1 MGTAGERVEV
11 SCRSC
16 GAQIRFEPL
25 QRTAR
30 CPYCDSPSVVDRP
43 SRPDRPDPAFG
54 LGFTVTAADATR
66 RLEQW
71 IRGRKMAPFGL
82 KRRTAEKVKGVYL
95 PTYLYSATAY
105 TTYDASIAENYEDGD
120 KEKKT
125 EHRDLSGRH
134 ASYVADILVTAS
146 RGIPNDEM
154 EGIEPFDLGALRR
167 YTPALVSGWM
177 SEEPSLTQEEC
188 RDLARQEAGAHVEK
202 RLRDFMPGDGVR
214 SLRHQTSLEDESID
228 LTLVPVWFSAIRYDE
243 KKPPLRVLVNGQ
255 TGRVFGKVPF
265 SWAKLGLIAG
275 GILALIGLARL
286 LWGLL
291 Q

>member
-1 MGTAGERVEV
+1 MTTPDQRVEV

-16 GAQIRFEPL
+16 GAEILFEPL
-25 QRTAR
+25 QRTVR

-43 SRPDRPDPAFG
+43 ARRDRPDPSFG
-54 LGFTVTAADATR
+54 LGFTVTADEATR
-66 RLEQW
+66 RLQQW
-71 IRGRKMAPFGL
+71 IRGRRMAPFGL
-82 KRRTAEKVKGVYL
+82 KKKTAEKVKGVYL
-95 PTYLYSATAY
+95 PSYLYSATAH
-105 TTYDASIAENYEDGD
+105 TTYEASIAERYEDD
-120 KEKKT
+120 DREKRT
-125 EHRDLSGRH
+125 EYRDLGGRH
-134 ASYVADILVTAS
+134 AAYVADILVTAS

-167 YTPALVSGWM
+167 YTPALVSGWI

-188 RDLARQEAGAHVEK
+188 RDLARKEATAHVGE
-202 RLRDFMPGDGVR
+202 RLRAFMPGDGVR

-228 LTLVPVWFSAIRYDE
+228 LTLVPVWVSAIRYDE

-265 SWAKLGLIAG
+265 SWAKLGLIG
-275 GILALIGLARL
+275 GGLLILIGLVRL